1 MISLIVS
8 WLILAFAVW
17 LTARLLPSVELDDF
31 GDAIAV
37 AAVFG
42 LLNLVLGEI
51 LFVLF
56 SFVTLGL
63 AWLFAFVTRWLID
76 ALLLKLT
83 GGFLQGFRVDGFGS
97 ALLAAL
103 VMSGLGTLLQG
114 LASWIGVV

>member
-1 MISLIVS
+1 MISLLIS

-17 LTARLLPSVELDDF
+17 ATARLLPSVHLDDF

-37 AAVFG
+37 AAIFG

-51 LFVLF
+51 LFWFF

-63 AWLFAFVTRWLID
+63 AWLFAFVTRWIID
-76 ALLLKLT
+76 ALMLKLT

-97 ALLAAL
+97 ALLGAL
-103 VMSGLGTLLQG
+103 VMAGLGTVLQG
-114 LASWIGVV
+114 LASLIGLV